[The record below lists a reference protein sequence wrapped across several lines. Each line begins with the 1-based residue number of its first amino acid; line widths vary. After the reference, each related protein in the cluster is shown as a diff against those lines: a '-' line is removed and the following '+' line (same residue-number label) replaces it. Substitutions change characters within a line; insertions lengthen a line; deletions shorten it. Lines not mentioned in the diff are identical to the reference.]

1 MDIQWYPGHM
11 QKAKRKLSE
20 QLKLIDVVIE
30 VLDARLPEG
39 TKNPD
44 FDELFSGKKRFYVLN
59 KADLADPAVT
69 KKWVA
74 HYTGQGIPC
83 AAFSAVSSDPGPLT
97 DAILSVASEMVER
110 WREKGVHKI
119 VRAMVAGIPNVGK
132 SAVLNRLSQSKKMKE
147 GNKPGVT
154 RGLQWARISPYFE
167 VMDTPGILMPKIEDE
182 ETAAKIAAI
191 GSIKQELLEIENLA
205 FYLIQILTKNSSNLL
220 KKRYNL
226 GSLDADAA
234 EVLKEICKQR
244 GFLMKGGEFDI
255 ERGAR
260 IVLDEFKNGKI
271 GRISLEVPE

>member
-11 QKAKRKLSE
+11 EKAKRKLAG

-39 TKNPD
+39 TRNPD

-69 KKWVA
+69 KRWLA
-74 HYTGQGIPC
+74 FYMAQGIPC
-83 AAFSAVSSDPGPLT
+83 AAFSAVSSNPCVLT
-97 DAILSVASEMVER
+97 DAILTLAAEMVER
-110 WREKGVHKI
+110 WREKGVNKT

-132 SAVLNRLSQSKKMKE
+132 SAVLNRLSKSKKMKE

-154 RGLQWARISPYFE
+154 RGLQWAKVSPYFE
-167 VMDTPGILMPKIEDE
+167 VMDTPGILMPKIENE

-191 GSIKQELLEIENLA
+191 GSIKQEVLEIESLV
-205 FYLIQILTKNSSNLL
+205 FYLIQILTKNSPNLL

-226 GSLDADAA
+226 DSLDQNAY
-234 EVLKEICKQR
+234 EVLKEICRKR
-244 GFLMKGGEFDI
+244 GFLMKGGEFDTV
-255 ERGAR
+255 RGAK

>member
-11 QKAKRKLSE
+11 QKAKRKLAE

-39 TKNPD
+39 TRNPD

-59 KADLADPAVT
+59 KADLADPSVT
-69 KKWVA
+69 KKWITY
-74 HYTGQGIPC
+74 YTGQGIPC
-83 AAFSAVSSDPGPLT
+83 AAFSAISSDPGPLT
-97 DAILSVASEMVER
+97 NAILALAAQMVKR
-110 WREKGVHKI
+110 WREKGVNKI

-154 RGLQWARISPYFE
+154 RGLQWAKVSPYFE
-167 VMDTPGILMPKIEDE
+167 VMDTPGILMPKIENE
-182 ETAAKIAAI
+182 ETAARIAAI
-191 GSIKQELLEIENLA
+191 GSIKLEVLETQSLV
-205 FYLIQILTKNSSNLL
+205 FYLIQILTKYSPNLL

-226 GSLDADAA
+226 DSLDQNAH
-234 EVLKEICKQR
+234 EVLMEICKKR
-244 GFLMKGGEFDI
+244 GFLMKGGEFDT
-255 ERGAR
+255 ERGAK

>member
-11 QKAKRKLSE
+11 EKAKRKLSQ
-20 QLKLIDVVIE
+20 QLKMIDVIIE

-44 FDELFSGKKRFYVLN
+44 FDELFSGKNRFYVLN
-59 KADLADPAVT
+59 KADLADPSVT
-69 KKWVA
+69 KKWIS
-74 HYTGQGIPC
+74 YYREQGIPC
-83 AAFSAVSSDPGPLT
+83 AAFSATSSDPGPLM
-97 DAILSVASEMVER
+97 DAILAVASEMVKR
-110 WREKGVHKI
+110 WKDKGVNKT

-154 RGLQWARISPYFE
+154 RGLQWARITPYFE

-191 GSIKQELLEIENLA
+191 GSIKQEILDIESLA
-205 FYLIQILTKNSSNLL
+205 FYIIQILTKYSPNLL

-226 GSLDADAA
+226 DSLDPDAYN
-234 EVLKEICKQR
+234 VLKDICKKR
-244 GFLMKGGEFDI
+244 GFLKKGGEFDT
-255 ERGAR
+255 EKGAV
-260 IVLDEFKNGKI
+260 IFLDELKNGKI
-271 GRISLEVPE
+271 GRISLEEPV